1 MSRSHLGRKFG
12 QMNKSLGNY
21 LMSRIYTNSIERLS
35 GSVLVATML
44 ILTLTPA
51 SAEKM
56 SKRQQAI
63 VKHIK
68 AECKEKAAQQAKGFG
83 FIERWRAYSDCINE
97 ASKANAGL
105 DFTDID

>member
-1 MSRSHLGRKFG
+1 MTRVHA
-12 QMNKSLGNY
+12 N
-21 LMSRIYTNSIERLS
+21 
-35 GSVLVATML
+35 LVAKLSVSALLAIFT
-44 ILTLTPA
+44 LTLAPA

-97 ASKANAGL
+97 ASKTNAGL

>member
-1 MSRSHLGRKFG
+1 MMS
-12 QMNKSLGNY
+12 
-21 LMSRIYTNSIERLS
+21 SRINTNPIVRLS
-35 GSVLVATML
+35 GGALVVMMLVLSV
-44 ILTLTPA
+44 TPA
-51 SAEKM
+51 SADKM

-63 VKHIK
+63 VKHVK

-83 FIERWRAYSDCINE
+83 FVERWRAYSDCINE

>member
-1 MSRSHLGRKFG
+1 
-12 QMNKSLGNY
+12 
-21 LMSRIYTNSIERLS
+21 MSRIRTIAALAVNA
-35 GSVLVATML
+35 VVA
-44 ILTLTPA
+44 IGLTLTVTPA
-51 SAEKM
+51 NAEKM

-83 FIERWRAYSDCINE
+83 FVERWRAYSDCIND
-97 ASKANAGL
+97 ASKQNAGL